1 MKSKIALLAGTAF
14 LALAAPA
21 YADNID
27 TIPQWNGVTFISS
40 YGIPNTAT
48 YGQTFTPSATQS
60 RLNSFTV
67 EIGFASAPIASQAF
81 VYQWDS
87 VNNRI
92 VGPALFSSGTINVAT
107 GAGFAAVT
115 VNTGSVALTPGQQY
129 VVFLSTSNL
138 QTGAPNS
145 SSRWGALPSNTPIP
159 NGQFVFQNNTANFGQ
174 LSTNPWSTIAEDLA
188 ITLQLNGFLSPLLP
202 AKAPINPTNVAA
214 AVDKALAAGLALP
227 PGFNNLFLLTPA
239 QLVDALG
246 QVAGEVHTQAQT
258 GAFVLGNQYLSLL
271 TDPFATNRVTTT
283 GTLNYG
289 PEERPKIT
297 SNLPPAIA
305 SAYGAY
311 MKVPPAVYQ
320 PRWDVWGAAFGGS
333 ANLSGDLTTVGSHNT
348 YTGVGA
354 VAAGADYRFS
364 PNSLIGFS
372 LAGGAT
378 NWSVG
383 GSTGGNAFGSGGA
396 GHSDVFMAAG
406 YGKYSNGPAYVSGA
420 VSYSNYWMNTNR
432 TVTVAGFDQLNARF
446 GAESWGGRLE
456 GGWKLPNPIFKM
468 NWTPYAAI
476 QGQSFRTGN
485 YAETAL
491 VGSNQFALN
500 FTGRTATAYREEVGL
515 RNDLVVPIDKGSQ
528 LDLFGKIAYAHDD
541 ITNPSAN
548 ANLTAFGV
556 GGAPF
561 IVYGALPARNLALS
575 TTGMEARLAN
585 GWSFMAKVD
594 TEYGDRDYRSYS
606 GTGRIRYTW

>member
-27 TIPQWNGVTFISS
+27 TIPQWNGSSFISS
-40 YGIPNTAT
+40 YGVTDTAT
-48 YGQTFTPSATQS
+48 YGQTFTPSATQT
-60 RLNSFTV
+60 RLTSFTV

-87 VNNRI
+87 VNQRI
-92 VGPALFSSGTINVAT
+92 VGPALYSSGTINVAS

-115 VNTGSVALTPGQQY
+115 VNTGSVVLTPGQQY

-145 SSRWGALPSNTPIP
+145 SSRWGALTNNTAIP
-159 NGQFVFQNNTANFGQ
+159 NGQFVFQNNASVFGN
-174 LSTNPWSTIAEDLA
+174 LSTVSWSNIAEDLA

-214 AVDKALAAGLALP
+214 AIDKAVTAGLALP
-227 PGFNNLFLLTPA
+227 PGFNNLFTLTPT

-246 QVAGEVHTQAQT
+246 QLAGEVHTQAQT
-258 GAFVLGNQYLSLL
+258 GAFLLGNQYLSLL

-283 GTLNYG
+283 GTLNYA
-289 PEERPKIT
+289 PEQPKLST
-297 SNLPPAIA
+297 SLPPAIA

-333 ANLSGDLTTVGSHNT
+333 ANMRGDITTVGSHT
-348 YTGVGA
+348 ADTGVGA

-364 PNSLIGFS
+364 PNALIGFS

-378 NWSVG
+378 TWSVG
-383 GSTGGNAFGSGGA
+383 GSTGGNAFGNGGG

-468 NWTPYAAI
+468 DWTPYAAI
-476 QGQSFRTGN
+476 QGQSFHTGD

-491 VGSNQFALN
+491 VGSPQFALN
-500 FTGRTATAYREEVGL
+500 FTGRTATAYRGEVGL

-528 LDLFGKIAYAHDD
+528 LDLFGKIAYAHDE

-556 GGAPF
+556 GGASF
-561 IVYGALPARNLALS
+561 IVYGAQPARNLALS
-575 TTGMEARLAN
+575 SSGLEARLSN
-585 GWSFMAKVD
+585 GWSVMAKVD
-594 TEYGDRDYRSYS
+594 SEWGDRSYRSLS